1 MRNLI
6 KIFILLIL
14 SSCSNDYSINSSKH
28 EVIRVKYAVDSNI
41 IKIISPYKN
50 KLDKEMNEVICYT
63 KNNLIKGQ
71 PESTLG
77 NFICDLSLEK
87 TNGEANIC
95 VFNNGGLRDIIPKG
109 DITTRDIYKV
119 MPFEN
124 ELVILEL
131 NNSEYYNLLQ
141 YITERG
147 GEPFGGTN
155 IIEKKDTIISDL
167 NNKEKIRVL
176 TSDYLA
182 NGGDNMSFFINKK
195 QKKLGIKLRD
205 AIIEYCQNI
214 DTLDVKLDNRYI
226 IKNDK

>member
-167 NNKEKIRVL
+167 NNKDKIRVL

-205 AIIEYCQNI
+205 AIIEHCKNI
-214 DTLDVKLDNRYI
+214 DTLNVKLDNRYI
-226 IKNDK
+226 TKNDK

>member
-1 MRNLI
+1 M
-6 KIFILLIL
+6 
-14 SSCSNDYSINSSKH
+14 
-28 EVIRVKYAVDSNI
+28 
-41 IKIISPYKN
+41 ISPYKN

-63 KNNLIKGQ
+63 KNDLIKGK

-95 VFNNGGLRDIIPKG
+95 VFNNGGLRDIISKG
-109 DITTRDIYKV
+109 DIKTRDIYKV

-131 NNSEYYNLLQ
+131 NNNEYYNLLQ
-141 YITERG
+141 YITERE

-205 AIIEYCQNI
+205 AIIEHCKNI
-214 DTLDVKLDNRYI
+214 DTLDVRLDNRYI

>member
-14 SSCSNDYSINSSKH
+14 SSCSNDYSITSSKH
-28 EVIRVKYAVDSNI
+28 EVIEVKYAVDSNI
-41 IKIISPYKN
+41 IKMISPYKN

-63 KNNLIKGQ
+63 KNDLIKGQ

-95 VFNNGGLRDIIPKG
+95 VFNNGGLRDIIAKG
-109 DITTRDIYKV
+109 NVTIRDIYKV

-131 NNSEYYNLLQ
+131 NRDEYYDLLK
-141 YITERG
+141 YITKRG
-147 GEPFGGTN
+147 GEPIAGTK
-155 IIEKKDTIISDL
+155 IIEKKDTILSQY
-167 NNKEKIRVL
+167 NNYKKIKVL

-182 NGGDNMSFFINKK
+182 NGGDRMKFFNNKEQ
-195 QKKLGIKLRD
+195 QKVGIKLRD
-205 AIIEYCQNI
+205 AIIEYCKKE
-214 DTLDVKLDNRYI
+214 DTISITLDNRVI
-226 IKNDK
+226 IRE